1 MLLSIGGGI
10 GRYSLALVE
19 DARDFSKYLWNTF
32 LGGTSFSRPF
42 GDAVLDGIDFD
53 IELGSA
59 QYWQYLAQYLKDYQ
73 GVYLS
78 AAPQCPF
85 PDRFLAAIPYG
96 EVFLRLPEAGS
107 AFIPTEVLTS
117 EILQVIQH
125 TSKYGG
131 VMFLSRYFDDR
142 IGYSASII
150 DSV

>member
-73 GVYLS
+73 
-78 AAPQCPF
+78 
-85 PDRFLAAIPYG
+85 AAIPYG